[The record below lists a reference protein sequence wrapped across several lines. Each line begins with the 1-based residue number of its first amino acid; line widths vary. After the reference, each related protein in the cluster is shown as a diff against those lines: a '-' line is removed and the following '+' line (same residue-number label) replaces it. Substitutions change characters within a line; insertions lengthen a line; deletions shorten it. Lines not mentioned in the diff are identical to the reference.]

1 MQRFTL
7 NTIERQIIKAHQ
19 LNQFNQSLQRY
30 SSITVQPLKQK
41 ISSSKWSAN
50 PELLLSS
57 NQVVLKAHYSQQGR
71 PGFFASVVS
80 NIKENFSKNKE
91 MQESLKK
98 FREEAR
104 QLEESDALKE
114 ARRKF
119 ESIEKETGKSSN
131 VLKEQLG
138 GIAGNLVLLLT
149 NKIFKKKSWKHD
161 GFALLDCYPLRFD
174 EKNYNNSKI
183 IKIS

>member
-7 NTIERQIIKAHQ
+7 NAIERQIVKAHQ

-30 SSITVQPLKQK
+30 SSIHKP
-41 ISSSKWSAN
+41 ISSKWNN
-50 PELLLSS
+50 PELLLGT
-57 NQVVLKAHYSQQGR
+57 NQVVLKAHYSQQRR
-71 PGFFASVVS
+71 PGFFENVLS
-80 NIKENFSKNKE
+80 NIKENFSKNSE

-98 FREEAR
+98 FREEAK

-119 ESIEKETGKSSN
+119 ETIEKETSKSSN

-138 GIAGNLVLLLT
+138 GIAGNM
-149 NKIFKKKSWKHD
+149 I
-161 GFALLDCYPLRFD
+161 
-174 EKNYNNSKI
+174 
-183 IKIS
+183 

>member
-7 NTIERQIIKAHQ
+7 NAIERQIVKAHQ

-30 SSITVQPLKQK
+30 SSITAQPIHKP
-41 ISSSKWSAN
+41 ISSRWNN
-50 PELLLSS
+50 PELLLGT
-57 NQVVLKAHYSQQGR
+57 NQVVLKAHYSQQRR
-71 PGFFASVVS
+71 PGFFENVLS
-80 NIKENFSKNKE
+80 NIKENFGKNQE

-98 FREEAR
+98 FREEAK

-119 ESIEKETGKSSN
+119 ETIEKETSKSSN

-138 GIAGNLVLLLT
+138 GIAGN
-149 NKIFKKKSWKHD
+149 NM
-161 GFALLDCYPLRFD
+161 
-174 EKNYNNSKI
+174 N
-183 IKIS
+183 

>member
-19 LNQFNQSLQRY
+19 LNQFNQSLPRY
-30 SSITVQPLKQK
+30 SSITVLPLKQK
-41 ISSSKWSAN
+41 ISSSKWSAAN

-57 NQVVLKAHYSQQGR
+57 NQVVLKAHYSQQRR
-71 PGFFASVVS
+71 PGFFENVLS
-80 NIKENFSKNKE
+80 NIKENFGKNQE

-119 ESIEKETGKSSN
+119 QTIEKETGKSSN

-138 GIAGNLVLLLT
+138 GIAGNLLLT
-149 NKIFKKKSWKHD
+149 
-161 GFALLDCYPLRFD
+161 
-174 EKNYNNSKI
+174 
-183 IKIS
+183 

>member
-1 MQRFTL
+1 M
-7 NTIERQIIKAHQ
+7 ERQIIKAHQ

-41 ISSSKWSAN
+41 ISSSKWSAAN

-57 NQVVLKAHYSQQGR
+57 NQVVLKAHYSQRR
-71 PGFFASVVS
+71 PGFFESVLS

-119 ESIEKETGKSSN
+119 ESIEKETGKNSN

-138 GIAGNLVLLLT
+138 GIAGNLT
-149 NKIFKKKSWKHD
+149 
-161 GFALLDCYPLRFD
+161 
-174 EKNYNNSKI
+174 
-183 IKIS
+183 